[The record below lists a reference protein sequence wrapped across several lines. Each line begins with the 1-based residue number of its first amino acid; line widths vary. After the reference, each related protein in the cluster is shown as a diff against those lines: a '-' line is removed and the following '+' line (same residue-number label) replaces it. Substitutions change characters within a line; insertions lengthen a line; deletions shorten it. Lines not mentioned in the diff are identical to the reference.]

1 MCTIIL
7 SNAMNIPIDL
17 QFADVVD
24 VYHTDQLRKIS
35 PRGIHF
41 DLKEGH
47 LEGHIALSKVNLQKK
62 KKKKKKKKKVI
73 GFLFLQGTTT

>member
-1 MCTIIL
+1 MHISASCAL
-7 SNAMNIPIDL
+7 
-17 QFADVVD
+17 
-24 VYHTDQLRKIS
+24 HTDQLRKIS

-62 KKKKKKKKKVI
+62 KKKVI
-73 GFLFLQGTTT
+73 EFLYNNLGIISENPN

>member
-1 MCTIIL
+1 MR
-7 SNAMNIPIDL
+7 SM
-17 QFADVVD
+17 
-24 VYHTDQLRKIS
+24 HTDQLRKIS

-62 KKKKKKKKKVI
+62 KKKGHRIFVPPRYNKLGI
-73 GFLFLQGTTT
+73 ISENLN